1 MSTTVEQARKL
12 NDTALTIDM
21 HTHGLS
27 IVPRWLRTLGAKTI
41 DMQSEPLSQLPKG
54 KVNLAVV
61 TAVGDA
67 LLGTAWRLRSP
78 WNGVKAQLELARAEA
93 SAAGIAVVE
102 TVEQIEAGDT
112 ATVMLGVEGADVVGA
127 QPDRLIDL
135 HRMGVRVLGLVHYAD
150 NALGTIGTSVTGSRG
165 SRAVRAGRYSSGLT
179 ALGKEVVAEAN
190 RLGMLIDLAHAD
202 AATTL
207 AVCDQTSAPVVS
219 SHTGALAVHE
229 FPRYISDEEARAISA
244 TGGLIGL
251 WPMGFRGVGMRDLD
265 EFARHASH
273 LAELVGPEHL
283 CIGTDMNGIP
293 RYVPGFDGPTGFP
306 SLIDALL
313 RTGFDASGAAGVLGG
328 NALRVLKEAL
338 PGPSASGRTS

>member
-1 MSTTVEQARKL
+1 MSTADEQSQRI
-12 NDTALTIDM
+12 NDTALTVDM

-27 IVPRWLRTLGAKTI
+27 IMPRWLRALGGKAI
-41 DMQSEPLSQLPKG
+41 DMPAEPLSKLSKG

-67 LLGTAWRLRSP
+67 ALGTAWRLRSP

-93 SAAGIAVVE
+93 LAAGIAVVD
-102 TVEQIEAGDT
+102 TVEQIEGGDV
-112 ATVMLGVEGADVVGA
+112 AAVMLGIEGADVVGA
-127 QPDRLIDL
+127 QPERLVDL
-135 HRMGVRVLGLVHYAD
+135 HRLGVRVLGLVHYAD
-150 NALGTIGTSVTGSRG
+150 NGLGTISTSLSGSRG

-179 ALGKEVVAEAN
+179 ALGKEVVTEAN

-207 AVCDQTSAPVVS
+207 AVCEQTSAPVVS

-229 FPRYISDEEARAISA
+229 FPRYIGDEEARAISA

-251 WPMGFRGVGMRDLD
+251 WPMGFRRLGMRDVD
-265 EFARHASH
+265 DFARHASH
-273 LAELVGPEHL
+273 LAQLVGPRHL

-293 RYVPGFDGPTGFP
+293 GYAKGFDGPTGFP

-313 RTGFDASGAAGVLGG
+313 RTGFDASEVSGILGD
-328 NALRVLKEAL
+328 NALRVLKAAL
-338 PGPSASGRTS
+338 PGP

>member
-1 MSTTVEQARKL
+1 MNTTAEESRKL
-12 NDTALTIDM
+12 NDTALTVDM

-27 IVPRWLRTLGAKTI
+27 IVPRWLRALGGKTI
-41 DMQSEPLSQLPKG
+41 GMPSAPLSKLSTG
-54 KVNLAVV
+54 KVNLAIV

-67 LLGTAWRLRSP
+67 LLGTAWRFRSP
-78 WNGVKAQLELARAEA
+78 WHGVQAQLDLARAEA
-93 SAAGIAVVE
+93 SAAGIAVVH
-102 TVEQIEAGDT
+102 TVEQIEGGNA
-112 ATVMLGVEGADVVGA
+112 ATVMLGLEGADVVGA

-135 HRMGVRVLGLVHYAD
+135 HRRGVRVLGLVHYAD
-150 NALGTIGTSVTGSRG
+150 NGLGTISTSLSGGRG

-219 SHTGALAVHE
+219 SHTAAAAVHE
-229 FPRYISDEEARAISA
+229 FPRYISDEEARAIAA

-273 LAELVGPEHL
+273 LAGLVGPDHL

-313 RTGFDASGAAGVLGG
+313 RTGFDASEATGILGG
-328 NALRVLKEAL
+328 NALRVLKQTL
-338 PGPSASGRTS
+338 PGPPGSARTP